1 MIKLHETTTFA
12 QGSAALLK
20 EMDDLKL
27 ENLMVAD
34 RAADHREAVGTMG
47 GTTSR
52 QFEDSSAMTLLDQTC
67 AELTHVLRYNQGH
80 AGTAG

>member
-12 QGSAALLK
+12 QGSAAFLK
-20 EMDDLKL
+20 ENYLKL
-27 ENLMVAD
+27 EKLMVAD